1 MLSLRLPIFRCNTF
15 CYLLQSM
22 CHIIIRPLYRHLT
35 PSPEPVLPVIVFSVE
50 EVLFYF
56 CVGDKQPV
64 NSIDKQR
71 GSDDYP

>member
-35 PSPEPVLPVIVFSVE
+35 PWSEPVLPVIVLSVE

-64 NSIDKQR
+64 NSINKQR